1 MGMPATWA
9 HCQPD
14 TAVNGAAGRQQAK
27 AFHTPPKHGLRSSA
41 KPELPLPPRLHPQKS
56 DLCVAANT
64 YNSVA
69 STPGRRERKK
79 KRFFSD
85 CLFNKL
91 GAST

>member
-1 MGMPATWA
+1 MGMPATWT

-14 TAVNGAAGRQQAK
+14 TAINGAAGRQQAK

-41 KPELPLPPRLHPQKS
+41 KPELPLPRLHPQKS

-69 STPGRRERKK
+69 STAGWREKK
-79 KRFFSD
+79 NAFVSRLSV
-85 CLFNKL
+85 
-91 GAST
+91 

>member
-41 KPELPLPPRLHPQKS
+41 KPELPLPPPDSPLKKVIYVSQQTRTTLWPRLQDGEK
-56 DLCVAANT
+56 
-64 YNSVA
+64 
-69 STPGRRERKK
+69 EKK
-79 KRFFSD
+79 KDSRLSV
-85 CLFNKL
+85 
-91 GAST
+91 